1 MRDYAS
7 CSWFHAGAQAALI
20 GMNSRRF
27 LPRSHTAFSHG
38 LSQIK
43 SLPWVGSCKPKSWT
57 GLYPPAT
64 LQDCTRG
71 KNEAWK
77 GKTSSEE
84 RAFRKWKT
92 TLYIFFRK
100 VCRNSTFGK
109 VILKYTWRKKTQEP
123 QMTIPGLLR
132 HNTSS
137 WLSEGT
143 LEETA
148 PFKRS
153 YDWVYFVFNLDSW
166 EIIANKVK
174 QVLDHCTFS
183 RVPKY

>member
-20 GMNSRRF
+20 GMNSWRF

-84 RAFRKWKT
+84 HLENEKL
-92 TLYIFFRK
+92 LYIYSLEKF
-100 VCRNSTFGK
+100 VGILLLGK
-109 VILKYTWRKKTQEP
+109 LFWNIHGEKKLRSHKWRSQDCSDTIRALDSQKGPWRKRLLSKGL
-123 QMTIPGLLR
+123 MTEFIL
-132 HNTSS
+132 
-137 WLSEGT
+137 
-143 LEETA
+143 
-148 PFKRS
+148 
-153 YDWVYFVFNLDSW
+153 
-166 EIIANKVK
+166 
-174 QVLDHCTFS
+174 FS
-183 RVPKY
+183 T